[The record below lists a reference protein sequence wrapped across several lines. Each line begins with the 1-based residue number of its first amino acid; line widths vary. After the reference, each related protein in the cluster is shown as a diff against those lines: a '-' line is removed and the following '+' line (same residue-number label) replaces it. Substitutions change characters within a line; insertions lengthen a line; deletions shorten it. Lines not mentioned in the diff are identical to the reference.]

1 MLRSVWTQL
10 WITLVVATVLLA
22 FYTSL
27 GRQLIPLIETQKS
40 ELESLLQ
47 QQLGLPV
54 SVGTL
59 EGDWNLLSP
68 VVRLVDIQVG
78 TDDEHLSVG
87 RIEAELDISASA
99 FYFSPVFKRILV
111 ENVRAPLSQKEDG
124 QLFLGEQPLINT
136 ANITDPKTDKADKKA
151 TPRWLEWL
159 GYQQAVILSDWEITN
174 ARSSGSETLLI
185 RKVLWRNRGQQH
197 ALEGDV
203 AWGRE
208 EIADVYIGAQLKGP
222 LWPWDDQ
229 EGQIYLRAD
238 EQQWTRWIPEDLPR
252 ELSLPSLRGSMEG
265 WLSIADGD
273 LDSIYVRGEVPELM
287 LDAPAKQLVLTDGH
301 LEISGERSDEDWHLS
316 IRQEFTQN
324 LPLNELRLSSVQ
336 LDEERAWHIG
346 IPRADLQDVSN
357 FILDYNLLPE
367 RFSRYITNLEPEGL
381 AESVRISLVPEV
393 ADTGERGVDIR
404 ADLSDV
410 STKAF
415 IGIPAFTGADG
426 HLHLQP
432 QGGVAHID
440 DPSMSMHLDGV
451 YNPTWQLTDASASF
465 YWDIQP
471 ELFNLRLIGLDA
483 GLRDARVHGD
493 LAIRLP
499 RRDTDVESHL
509 ALILG
514 IDKADIRLQEDLV
527 PDMLD
532 PSINAW
538 LDDSLRG
545 GTASQVGFVL
555 NGVIGGDIPEN
566 GLTTQLYLEADN
578 ATIDYL
584 DGWPSVAGVKGRVF
598 LDSPDLDAW
607 IEEGRTL
614 GGQLSPGARV
624 KLRDTRAGTELSVS
638 GHIEG
643 DSSEALLYLQETP
656 LADLIDRSLDDWL
669 ATGTAATDLSLNM
682 ILGDEDATPDVEL
695 RSVLQN
701 TGITLTSADLAFSE
715 VNGALTFDTDTGLFA
730 DKLSGRIF
738 GGEFILD
745 INSVATGDSYRID
758 GDASGSAEWQSFKQW
773 ADLFLLDPVKGQLN
787 YRASL
792 GIDPA
797 EDNPFNLLIES
808 DLQGTG
814 ISLPAPMGKTPED
827 KRRLT
832 ALVTPGETID
842 VSVNYDDLLSTSV
855 RLNDAGVSTGE
866 VVLGGGEARI
876 DDSPGIDISGRIP
889 GTVNVSDWW
898 DVWDRMMLLVDR
910 ADERAKAQGLPTE
923 LPENTLGNTNPVS
936 SVELTIDALDAW
948 DIPIGVTRVSGG
960 QEFGEWTIQLA
971 NEVARGTVV
980 IREDDSEPLVL
991 LMDFVHVPEPQES
1004 APEQQETL
1012 ASSDAGKN
1020 IESTSQNMPQAVDPM
1035 AEFIP
1040 ADVSAMDITIQ
1051 ELYYGTRN
1059 FGRWQATTRPIPSG
1073 LSLQVLDSDMKGI
1086 KLQGTLDW
1094 VLREGQHATRMTEFD
1109 VSASKVADIQRAFR
1123 LQPVVEGDRLT
1134 GKFSLDWIGSPAGF
1148 DTETL
1153 NGKAN
1158 FRITDGRVNA
1168 EGAAALK
1175 AFGALNFNSIFR
1187 RLRLDFSD
1195 LVGSGLAFDTMK
1207 GAASIEQG
1215 VLTLSEPITVDGPG
1229 GKFLTSGMTNLN
1241 TTELD
1246 MKLAV
1251 TFPVTNTL
1259 PLVAVLAG
1267 FAPPVAASI
1276 YVTERLIGDELER
1289 FTSASYTISGTWEE
1303 PDVKLNK
1310 AFDND
1315 VEGKKS
1321 RGFMDRV
1328 LSIFGLGGDD

>member
-27 GRQLIPLIETQKS
+27 GRQLIPLIETQKP
-40 ELESLLQ
+40 ELEALLQ

-59 EGDWNLLSP
+59 QGDWNLLSP
-68 VVRLVDIQVG
+68 VVRLEDIQVG
-78 TDDEHLSVG
+78 VDDEHLSVG
-87 RIEAELDISASA
+87 RIEAELDISATA

-111 ENVRAPLSQKEDG
+111 ENVRAPLTENEDG
-124 QLFLGEQPLINT
+124 QLFLGERPLINT
-136 ANITDPKTDKADKKA
+136 SNITDPKTDKADEKA
-151 TPRWLEWL
+151 APRWLEWL

-185 RKVLWRNRGQQH
+185 RKVLWRNRGEQH

-208 EIADVYIGAQLKGP
+208 EIADVYVGAQLNGP

-265 WLSIADGD
+265 WLSIANGD

-287 LDAPAKQLVLTDGH
+287 LDAPAKQLVLTDGQ

-336 LDEERAWHIG
+336 LDDERGWHIG

-367 RFSRYITNLEPEGL
+367 RFSRYIENLEPEGL

-393 ADTGERGVDIR
+393 AETGERGVDIR
-404 ADLSDV
+404 ADLSDI

-440 DPSMSMHLDGV
+440 DLSLSMHLDGV
-451 YNPTWQLTDASASF
+451 YNPTWGLTDASASF

-471 ELFNLRLIGLDA
+471 ELFNLRLVDLDA

-532 PSINAW
+532 PSINEW

-555 NGVIGGDIPEN
+555 NGVIGGDIPDN

-607 IEEGRTL
+607 IDEGRTL

-624 KLRDTRAGTELSVS
+624 KLRDTRAGTELSLN

-669 ATGTAATDLSLNM
+669 ATGTAATDLSLSM

-701 TGITLTSADLAFSE
+701 TGITLTSADLKFSDL
-715 VNGALTFDTDTGLFA
+715 NGALTFDTDTGLFA
-730 DKLSGRIF
+730 DKLSGRTF
-738 GGEFILD
+738 GGDFTLD

-758 GDASGSAEWQSFKQW
+758 GDASGSADWQSFKQW
-773 ADLFLLDPVKGQLN
+773 ADLFLLDPVKGQLS

-808 DLQGTG
+808 DLQGTE
-814 ISLPAPMGKTPED
+814 ISLPAPMGKASED

-832 ALVTPGETID
+832 ALVTPGDTID

-855 RLNDAGVSTGE
+855 RLDDAGVTTGE

-876 DDSPGIDISGRIP
+876 DDSPGIDITGRVP

-898 DVWDRMMLLVDR
+898 DVWDRMMLLVEKADAR
-910 ADERAKAQGLPTE
+910 ALAQGLPTE

-936 SVELTIDALDAW
+936 SVELTIDSLDAW
-948 DIPIGVTRVSGG
+948 DIPIGATRVSGG

-980 IREDDSEPLVL
+980 IREDENDPLVL
-991 LMDFVHVPEPQES
+991 LMDFVHVPEPQEPASEQTIAS
-1004 APEQQETL
+1004 AAAETS
-1012 ASSDAGKN
+1012 ATA
-1020 IESTSQNMPQAVDPM
+1020 SQNTDPM

-1109 VSASKVADIQRAFR
+1109 VRASKVADIQRAFR
-1123 LQPVVEGDRLT
+1123 LQSVVEGDKLT

-1158 FRITDGRVNA
+1158 FRITNGRVNA

-1207 GAASIEQG
+1207 GAATIEQG

-1229 GKFLTSGMTNLN
+1229 GKFLTSGMTDLN

-1289 FTSASYTISGTWEE
+1289 FTSASYTISGTWQE